1 MHLYGF
7 RLNLDQLESK
17 LKNKAACIVKNDK
30 LYIFSHK
37 KLNFFEYNFNGF
49 YDSNNAYY
57 VSKGVVLPPVEP
69 AVFELK
75 NPKQNIRGVVL

>member
-1 MHLYGF
+1 MKYLQAIILF
-7 RLNLDQLESK
+7 LLTRINLDYK
-17 LKNKAACIVKNDK
+17 
-30 LYIFSHK
+30 
-37 KLNFFEYNFNGF
+37 NFNGF

-57 VSKGVVLPPVEP
+57 VSKGDVLQPVEP